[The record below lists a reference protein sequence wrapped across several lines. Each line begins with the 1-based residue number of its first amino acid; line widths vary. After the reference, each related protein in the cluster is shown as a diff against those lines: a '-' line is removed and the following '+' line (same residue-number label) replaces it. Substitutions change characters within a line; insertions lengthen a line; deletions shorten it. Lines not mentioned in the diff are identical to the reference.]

1 MSNINIEFN
10 IEDNNWLEYYQN
22 IAKNLSDFLIEISKK
37 TKLQQLQEQNINIEI
52 SILLTNNSKIRELN
66 KNYQKKDKATNILA
80 FPLNDLNLQKDQNI
94 TEFLFNNNLILG
106 DLILSLEYLKN
117 ESKEQNK
124 SLNHHLK
131 HLLLHGLLHLICY
144 DHIAENDRKKMEEL
158 EIRILRDF
166 EVSDPYETVSL

>member
-1 MSNINIEFN
+1 M
-10 IEDNNWLEYYQN
+10 EYDQN

-117 ESKEQNK
+117 EAKEQNK

-131 HLLLHGLLHLICY
+131 HLLLHGLLHLIGY

>member
-10 IEDNNWLEYYQN
+10 IEDNNWLEYDQN

-117 ESKEQNK
+117 EAKEQNK

-131 HLLLHGLLHLICY
+131 HLLLHGLLHLIGY

>member
-131 HLLLHGLLHLICY
+131 HLLLHGLLHLIGY